1 MVYLA
6 RRYFPG
12 STIYDLKKERT
23 RRKDTHKC
31 RCKIPC
37 STPILTTNSRKEIWF
52 ANSEMARG
60 MKPYHLKK
68 HPPQRQNSG
77 AGGIPAAAR
86 AVHRLYCTADTG
98 VISKQVET
106 AYNDVLFTPMQ
117 AEAQHIGV
125 RFEGYG
131 RIQTGLSCGNI
142 FGNTSHRIKKAS
154 WYRIMYDI
162 TPTQERLNK
171 IHVALRYLCRSFA
184 TKETLRHRITECGE
198 FRQQWELTRQRVAF
212 MLITET
218 RWVQE

>member
-1 MVYLA
+1 MVYLP

-142 FGNTSHRIKKAS
+142 FWQHQPPNQQKHHGTALCMTYSPHRK
-154 WYRIMYDI
+154 
-162 TPTQERLNK
+162 
-171 IHVALRYLCRSFA
+171 
-184 TKETLRHRITECGE
+184 G
-198 FRQQWELTRQRVAF
+198 
-212 MLITET
+212 
-218 RWVQE
+218 